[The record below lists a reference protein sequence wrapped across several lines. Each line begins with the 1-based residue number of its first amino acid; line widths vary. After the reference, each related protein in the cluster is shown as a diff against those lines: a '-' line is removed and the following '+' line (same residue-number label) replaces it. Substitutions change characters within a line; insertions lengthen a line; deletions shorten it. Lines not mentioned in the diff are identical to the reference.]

1 MFLVFLIMAP
11 PQKLVLAPGDTIKE
25 KIRFRFL
32 YEYNGSIVGGNL
44 VQQVWLFTLQSNKH
58 YLYQAVDPEKK
69 YHLVSEHL

>member
-25 KIRFRFL
+25 TIRFRFL

-44 VQQVWLFTLQSNKH
+44 VQQVWLCLHFKVTNTIFIKR
-58 YLYQAVDPEKK
+58 
-69 YHLVSEHL
+69 